1 MLLKNKNIILTGSS
15 GILGSKLSQKLLDEG
30 ANIALIDIDKTGLV
44 NLKKNLKIKNGQK
57 VIIFNID
64 ITYEEDVKRTIS
76 EVYSIFG
83 SIDVLFNNAA
93 SKGPSIEKFLAP
105 FEDYEISTWNSVFN
119 VNLTGMFLLSREVIK
134 FMKEQKQ
141 GSIIQTG
148 SIYGVVSPKNDI
160 YVNSSYNGNEI
171 NTPAVYSVSKSAVI
185 GLTKYLASYLGPFNI
200 RVNSIS
206 PGGIFSG
213 QNDEFV
219 KNYSNKVP
227 LGRMASPQDIFGIA
241 VFLASEQSSYLTG
254 QNILVDGG
262 FSL

>member
-1 MLLKNKNIILTGSS
+1 
-15 GILGSKLSQKLLDEG
+15 
-30 ANIALIDIDKTGLV
+30 
-44 NLKKNLKIKNGQK
+44 
-57 VIIFNID
+57 
-64 ITYEEDVKRTIS
+64 
-76 EVYSIFG
+76 
-83 SIDVLFNNAA
+83 
-93 SKGPSIEKFLAP
+93 
-105 FEDYEISTWNSVFN
+105 
-119 VNLTGMFLLSREVIK
+119 
-134 FMKEQKQ
+134 MKEQKK

-148 SIYGVVSPKNDI
+148 SIYGVVSPKKDI
-160 YVNSSYNGNEI
+160 YINSSYNGNEI
-171 NTPAVYSVSKSAVI
+171 NTPAVYSATKSAVI

-227 LGRMASPQDIFGIA
+227 LGRMASPEDIFGIA